1 MASKACIFHLTPLVL
16 INTTG
21 YQERSQVTLSRTPSK
36 PQIMSGARQ
45 PASDRSCI
53 HFAPTSSSR
62 ASTAWVAVMSSLVS
76 SSQVSTVRA
85 GCEWKSAIECSRFD
99 EFKDQ
104 ATGDSFATLI
114 GEPFDQFRGL
124 IRFERAR
131 GHGAVTP
138 AGGGLPGRIL
148 WKCESEPSSAWR
160 GVTTMPEPSRRI
172 GGGHVGDGGVE
183 RVSQTLDG
191 SRRHGS
197 QGGLDLRPA
206 GLDG

>member
-1 MASKACIFHLTPLVL
+1 VRLPTNS
-16 INTTG
+16 
-21 YQERSQVTLSRTPSK
+21 SQPR
-36 PQIMSGARQ
+36 R
-45 PASDRSCI
+45 
-53 HFAPTSSSR
+53 SSSCRR
-62 ASTAWVAVMSSLVS
+62 AI
-76 SSQVSTVRA
+76 RA

-197 QGGLDLRPA
+197 QVDLRPA
-206 GLDG
+206 GLDGREVGGIARRTGSKLVWRKSMKTGMVVPVVTVVIVTTPSRPRTVRRFHLTGASPHARSPTGARA

>member
-1 MASKACIFHLTPLVL
+1 MHDALPAGVHSGTYSACQTL
-16 INTTG
+16 I
-21 YQERSQVTLSRTPSK
+21 
-36 PQIMSGARQ
+36 
-45 PASDRSCI
+45 
-53 HFAPTSSSR
+53 
-62 ASTAWVAVMSSLVS
+62 
-76 SSQVSTVRA
+76 RA

-99 EFKDQ
+99 EFKGQ

>member
-1 MASKACIFHLTPLVL
+1 ML
-16 INTTG
+16 G
-21 YQERSQVTLSRTPSK
+21 
-36 PQIMSGARQ
+36 
-45 PASDRSCI
+45 
-53 HFAPTSSSR
+53 
-62 ASTAWVAVMSSLVS
+62 
-76 SSQVSTVRA
+76 
-85 GCEWKSAIECSRFD
+85 CSRFD
-99 EFKDQ
+99 TIKDQ